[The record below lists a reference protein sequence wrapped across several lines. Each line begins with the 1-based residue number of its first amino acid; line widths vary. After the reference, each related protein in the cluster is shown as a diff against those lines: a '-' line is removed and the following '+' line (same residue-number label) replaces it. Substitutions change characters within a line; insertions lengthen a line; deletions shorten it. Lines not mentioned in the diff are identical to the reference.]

1 MSCNGQLP
9 FFKPFSEE
17 DKKEE
22 LEQRVPE
29 KVELSDVEKKNLYR
43 SRFTRRQRLRFWLFD
58 RMGLVPVEDFDDLIS
73 MLDELGVIVYKNMK
87 IMTKFHKT
95 QADFDIRVA
104 ERLHMDKILDDGNDD
119 RGVYQ

>member
-1 MSCNGQLP
+1 MIIGPSSPVFSSLFSGFDQVLADRLAANHVLLNDP
-9 FFKPFSEE
+9 F
-17 DKKEE
+17 
-22 LEQRVPE
+22 
-29 KVELSDVEKKNLYR
+29 
-43 SRFTRRQRLRFWLFD
+43 
-58 RMGLVPVEDFDDLIS
+58 GLVPVEDFDDLID

-104 ERLHMDKILDDGNDD
+104 ERLHMDKVLDDGNDD